1 MGTPR
6 EQILAEWEA
15 IQRTPGWAE
24 YTVRIQKMLD
34 ASMAGLKK
42 NSEYARVLQL
52 QGEVAAL
59 ERILG
64 VPREMLKELVKINK

>member
-52 QGEVAAL
+52 QGEVVAM
-59 ERILG
+59 ERVLDI
-64 VPREMLKELVKINK
+64 PKAMLKELRKIG